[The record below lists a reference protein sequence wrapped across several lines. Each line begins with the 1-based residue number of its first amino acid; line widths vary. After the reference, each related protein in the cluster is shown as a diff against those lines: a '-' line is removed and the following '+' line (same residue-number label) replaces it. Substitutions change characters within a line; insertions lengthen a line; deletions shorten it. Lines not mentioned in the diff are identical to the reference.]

1 MSYYIK
7 RDHSIRLT
15 DVEMFS
21 IAIRFY
27 EEHPDALTVAL
38 DVLKMGDKINC
49 PFPFEC
55 GCFPCEGLWCNA
67 DTLSNGYAYRMS

>member
-1 MSYYIK
+1 MSYHIK
-7 RDHSIRLT
+7 RDVSIWLT
-15 DVEMFS
+15 DVDMLNVTIKF
-21 IAIRFY
+21 A
-27 EEHPDALTVAL
+27 EEYPDVLSVVL

-55 GCFPCEGLWCNA
+55 DRFPCEGLWCNA